1 MAPQQERNG
10 MSGEKGN
17 KLVSLIMNGLKSAEA
32 ETEPREEIAEP
43 LEEAPEAS
51 EMERIEEDVRA
62 IRDQLEGDDRVPAMI
77 ERLDSIEASLEE
89 IRLAIG
95 KQEQGDEGD
104 GAMEEVR
111 EAVRELLGR
120 KADPT
125 KYMTSRE
132 QMKTI
137 TAAVERRD
145 AEVSDKAF
153 LRTMEQVAMMR
164 EDFNKLCGNIRE
176 KAEEMSAE
184 KVLSSFEAYKED
196 LENILFDGGVF
207 IGPFPY
213 DKLNAIHQRIVGVV
227 PTEDREMDGM
237 IAERLSDGYKLGGRV
252 LVKERVMIYRSS
264 DFMSDAKAE
273 SKTVSEE
280 SGKLE
285 EEE

>member
-1 MAPQQERNG
+1 

-184 KVLSSFEAYKED
+184 KVLSSFEAYKVD